1 MEFWRLWVFEAERGR
16 DDGAFMNVW
25 LRIFDNAFRRESEC
39 REKEE
44 ACKAK
49 G

>member
-1 MEFWRLWVFEAERGR
+1 MFEAERGR
-16 DDGAFMNVW
+16 DDGALMNVW

-39 REKEE
+39 SEKEE